1 MILDRP
7 PGETINLLVESGSRA
22 VGPGDGPSGVREPV
36 ETPQRTEPIMVTT
49 STPTG
54 SPPAVGHEEYSLQSI
69 HPAPVCWQALAEDTG
84 VCVLVHDTDGKIEF
98 VNGEAARV
106 LGVTADAVRGQHLR
120 AVMPTEVADER
131 VQYARRAVESGK
143 PLIVD
148 GMFGGRM
155 RRAHV
160 RPVPGEHGEPARVL
174 IVCHPI
180 SATTPAEPGVER
192 IEARHSDEGPIGSLT
207 PREREV
213 LALIGQGLST
223 ADIAKKL
230 HRSVKTVEWHRVSLG
245 NKLGA
250 SNRVELAR
258 IAIRA
263 GLASLDE

>member
-1 MILDRP
+1 
-7 PGETINLLVESGSRA
+7 
-22 VGPGDGPSGVREPV
+22 
-36 ETPQRTEPIMVTT
+36 MVTA

-54 SPPAVGHEEYSLQSI
+54 SFPATGSQEKYFPQSM
-69 HPAPVCWQALAEDTG
+69 HPAPVCWQALTDDTG
-84 VCVLVHDTDGKIEF
+84 VCVLVHDTEGKIEF

-106 LGVTADAVRGQHLR
+106 LGVNPDAVRGQHLR
-120 AVMPTEVADER
+120 TVIPTDVADER
-131 VQYARRAVESGK
+131 IQYARRAVESGK

-160 RPVPGEHGEPARVL
+160 RPIPTERGEPARVL

-180 SATTPAEPGVER
+180 SIATAPEPGVER
-192 IEARHSDEGPIGSLT
+192 IKAKHADEGPIGKLT
-207 PREREV
+207 PRERQV

-223 ADIAKKL
+223 ADIAEKL
-230 HRSVKTVEWHRVSLG
+230 HRSVKTVEWHRVSIG
-245 NKLGA
+245 NKLA
-250 SNRVELAR
+250 VSNRVELAR

>member
-1 MILDRP
+1 
-7 PGETINLLVESGSRA
+7 
-22 VGPGDGPSGVREPV
+22 
-36 ETPQRTEPIMVTT
+36 MVTT

-54 SPPAVGHEEYSLQSI
+54 SPPATGSQEGYFLQPM
-69 HPAPVCWQALAEDTG
+69 HPAPVCWQALTDDTG

-98 VNGEAARV
+98 VNVEAARV
-106 LGVTADAVRGQHLR
+106 LGVTPDAVRGQHLR
-120 AVMPTEVADER
+120 VAMPTEVADER
-131 VQYARRAVESGK
+131 VQFARRAVESGK

-160 RPVPGEHGEPARVL
+160 RPIPTERGEPARVL

-180 SATTPAEPGVER
+180 SATTAPEPGVER
-192 IEARHSDEGPIGSLT
+192 IEARHGDEGPIGTLT

-245 NKLGA
+245 NKLAA